1 MSWNSLVLKRCQ
13 QNSPNIQYHDKTNQE
28 SRIILFFFVHFSFV
42 LGGDPLLKSKAMLG
56 AMLEGAS
63 FCLVTS
69 NEDFKA
75 FLGLSGIFCDGG
87 ITHRMEKKKHHSA
100 IEVSFCHKYSLSVYF
115 PPQNIRVS
123 FLEMGEL
130 GGGNSTIF
138 YFHP

>member
-1 MSWNSLVLKRCQ
+1 M
-13 QNSPNIQYHDKTNQE
+13 
-28 SRIILFFFVHFSFV
+28 HFSFV
-42 LGGDPLLKSKAMLG
+42 LGGDPLLRSKAMLG

-87 ITHRMEKKKHHSA
+87 ITHRMEKNHHSA
-100 IEVSFCHKYSLSVYF
+100 IVQYHFATSNIVHIF
-115 PPQNIRVS
+115 PPQNIRMS

-130 GGGNSTIF
+130 DGGNSNIF
-138 YFHP
+138 YFQPEP